1 MDSGFHERL
10 KEIEAA
16 FEETERRLSDQ
27 DVLADQVRYT
37 ELTKRHAELRPV
49 VEGFHT
55 YQGAL
60 EDAREAEELAGVES
74 DPDMAADLR
83 AMASERRHEAE
94 RIEGEL
100 RRNLI
105 PKDPNDDKDVI
116 VEIRSAA
123 GGDEAAIWA
132 GDLLGMY
139 RAYAD
144 RLGYKTEIL
153 ESSPSETGGVK
164 EVIFAMKGKGAYSRM
179 KYEAGVHRV
188 QRVPKTE
195 SQGRIHTSTATVAVL
210 PEAEE
215 VEVELDPNDVRV
227 DVYRSS
233 GPGGQSVNTT
243 DSAVRLTHEPTGL
256 VVSCQDEKSQLQNKE
271 KAFRILRARL
281 YQMQLEEHLG
291 EIADARRLQVGT
303 GGRSEKIR
311 TYNFKENRVTDH
323 RIGVTIKQLPEIL
336 AGDLDAFVDALTGE
350 EEARKLVE
358 GD

>member
-49 VEGFHT
+49 VEGFHA

-74 DPDMAADLR
+74 DPDMTADLR

-94 RIEGEL
+94 RIGAEL
-100 RRNLI
+100 RRSLI

-116 VEIRSAA
+116 VEVRSAA

-164 EVIFAMKGKGAYSRM
+164 EVIFAIKGTGAYSRM
-179 KYEAGVHRV
+179 KFEAGVHRV

-215 VEVELDPNDVRV
+215 VEVELDPNEVRV

-281 YQMQLEEHLG
+281 YQMQHEEYLG
-291 EIADARRLQVGT
+291 EIADARRSQVGT

-323 RIGVTIKQLPEIL
+323 RIGMTVKQLPEIL
-336 AGDLDAFVDALTGE
+336 AGDLDTFIDALTGE
-350 EEARKLVE
+350 DEARKLVE